1 MAEPQVAENE
11 KRKKIV
17 TLCVYR
23 TASGKKYIYK
33 SRKWQNVKNV
43 NMLQKTGLCN
53 KSKIIQLQISSVI
66 NLSIKNT
73 DFGHFNYY
81 IPCRWNMAIDR
92 RASILTYHASDK
104 TPI

>member
-11 KRKKIV
+11 KFE

-43 NMLQKTGLCN
+43 NMLQKNWT
-53 KSKIIQLQISSVI
+53 V
-66 NLSIKNT
+66 
-73 DFGHFNYY
+73 
-81 IPCRWNMAIDR
+81 
-92 RASILTYHASDK
+92 
-104 TPI
+104 

>member
-11 KRKKIV
+11 KFE

>member
-11 KRKKIV
+11 KFE

-33 SRKWQNVKNV
+33 SCKWQNVKNV

>member
-11 KRKKIV
+11 KFE

-53 KSKIIQLQISSVI
+53 KSKIIQLQISSEYQ
-66 NLSIKNT
+66 NIKNT

>member
-11 KRKKIV
+11 KFE

-33 SRKWQNVKNV
+33 SRNWQNVKNV

-81 IPCRWNMAIDR
+81 IPCRWNGHR
-92 RASILTYHASDK
+92 
-104 TPI
+104 